1 VTSGADLLR
10 KIQPVKRREETQIC
24 FRADLIKEFIRED
37 QILGEMQVE
46 DQAKAG
52 KRLASG
58 GFSDDTK
65 KQARKVRKLE
75 KAIEDNSMDF
85 EFESMGKDR
94 WRELC
99 DDNPPRQGNQM
110 DSFIGHNRDA
120 VLDVAVR
127 ECLVSPTFEDC
138 ANIPT
143 TPPDCPHTGCGS
155 WQELVIRL
163 NPSEWQELKD
173 TVARANSAVVD
184 DPKSAAASRVL
195 GTPNGT
201 SRSRGRGESVPAGST
216 GGSPSSGTS
225 T

>member
-10 KIQPVKRREETQIC
+10 KIQPVKRRETTLVCLRADFI
-24 FRADLIKEFIRED
+24 ADLIRED
-37 QILGEMQVE
+37 KVLAEMQTE

-52 KRLASG
+52 KRLAAG
-58 GFSDDTK
+58 GYSEETK
-65 KQARKVRKLE
+65 KQARKVRKIE
-75 KAIEDNSMDF
+75 KVVESNSMEF
-85 EFESMGKDR
+85 EFEAMGKDR

-120 VLDVAVR
+120 VLDAAVR

-138 ANIPT
+138 ATIPT

-155 WQELVIRL
+155 WQELVRIL

-173 TVARANSAVVD
+173 TVAKANSAVVD
-184 DPKSAAASRVL
+184 DPKSVVASRVL

-201 SRSRGRGESVPAGST
+201 SRSRGRGASAPDGST
-216 GGSPSSGTS
+216 GGNPSNGTS